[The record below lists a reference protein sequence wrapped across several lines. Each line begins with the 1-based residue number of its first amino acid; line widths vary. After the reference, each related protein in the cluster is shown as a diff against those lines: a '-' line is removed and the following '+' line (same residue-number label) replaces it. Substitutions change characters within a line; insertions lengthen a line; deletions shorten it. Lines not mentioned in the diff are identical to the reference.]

1 MGRAVNS
8 FSEWAKSAYAFGEPS
23 KTPEERLFAAVLSQA
38 VHDATSTHVPKLD
51 REAAQHFLTHN
62 NSDLKTICEGAG
74 RDPAYI
80 VRKVQECTSTD
91 RGWNLKVPSA
101 AYYHK
106 SGKKRGPKQLTGNA
120 YYAAKAKKDK
130 HP

>member
-1 MGRAVNS
+1 MGRTVNS
-8 FSEWAKSAYAFGEPS
+8 FSEWAKSAYTFGER
-23 KTPEERLFAAVLSQA
+23 KTPEEKLFTAVLSQA

-62 NSDLKTICEGAG
+62 SSDLNTICEGAG
-74 RDPAYI
+74 FDPAYLI
-80 VRKVQECTSTD
+80 RKVQECTSTD

-101 AYYHK
+101 AYHHK
-106 SGKKRGPKQLTGNA
+106 SGKKRGPKQLT
-120 YYAAKAKKDK
+120 AAKAKKDE

>member
-8 FSEWAKSAYAFGEPS
+8 FSEWAKSAYTFGER
-23 KTPEERLFAAVLSQA
+23 KTPEEKLFTAVLSQA

-62 NSDLKTICEGAG
+62 SSDLNTICEGAG
-74 RDPAYI
+74 FDPAYLI
-80 VRKVQECTSTD
+80 RKVQECTSTD
-91 RGWNLKVPSA
+91 RGWNLKVPS
-101 AYYHK
+101 YHK
-106 SGKKRGPKQLTGNA
+106 SGKKRGPKQLT
-120 YYAAKAKKDK
+120 AAKAKKDE

>member
-8 FSEWAKSAYAFGEPS
+8 FSEWAKSAYTFGGR
-23 KTPEERLFAAVLSQA
+23 KTPEEKLFTAVLSQA

-62 NSDLKTICEGAG
+62 SSDLNTICEGAG
-74 RDPAYI
+74 FDPAYLI
-80 VRKVQECTSTD
+80 RKVQECTSTD

-106 SGKKRGPKQLTGNA
+106 SGKKRGPKQLT
-120 YYAAKAKKDK
+120 AAKAKKDE

>member
-8 FSEWAKSAYAFGEPS
+8 FSEWAKSAYAFGGR
-23 KTPEERLFAAVLSQA
+23 KTPEERLFTAVLSQA

-62 NSDLKTICEGAG
+62 SSDLNTICEGAG
-74 RDPAYI
+74 FDPAYLI
-80 VRKVQECTSTD
+80 RKVQECTSTD

-101 AYYHK
+101 AYHHK
-106 SGKKRGPKQLTGNA
+106 SGKKRGPKQLT
-120 YYAAKAKKDK
+120 AAKAKKDE

>member
-8 FSEWAKSAYAFGEPS
+8 FSEWAKSAYTFRGR
-23 KTPEERLFAAVLSQA
+23 KTPEERLFTAVLSQA

-62 NSDLKTICEGAG
+62 SSDLNTICEGAG
-74 RDPAYI
+74 FDPAYLI
-80 VRKVQECTSTD
+80 RKVQECTSTD
-91 RGWNLKVPSA
+91 RGGNLKVPS
-101 AYYHK
+101 YHK
-106 SGKKRGPKQLTGNA
+106 SGKKRGPKQLT
-120 YYAAKAKKDK
+120 AAKAKKDE

>member
-8 FSEWAKSAYAFGEPS
+8 FSEWAKSAYTFGGR
-23 KTPEERLFAAVLSQA
+23 KTPEERLFTAVLSQA

-62 NSDLKTICEGAG
+62 NSDLTTICEGAG

-80 VRKVQECTSTD
+80 IRKVQECTSTD

-106 SGKKRGPKQLTGNA
+106 SGKKRGPKQLT
-120 YYAAKAKKDK
+120 AAKAKKDE

>member
-8 FSEWAKSAYAFGEPS
+8 FSEWAKSAYTFGGR
-23 KTPEERLFAAVLSQA
+23 KTPEERLFTAVLSQA

-80 VRKVQECTSTD
+80 IRKVQECTSTD

-106 SGKKRGPKQLTGNA
+106 SGKKRGPKQLT
-120 YYAAKAKKDK
+120 AAKAKKDE

>member
-8 FSEWAKSAYAFGEPS
+8 FSEWAKSAYTFGGR
-23 KTPEERLFAAVLSQA
+23 KTPEERLFTAVLSQA

-62 NSDLKTICEGAG
+62 SSDLNTICEGAG
-74 RDPAYI
+74 FDPAYLI
-80 VRKVQECTSTD
+80 RKVQECTSTD
-91 RGWNLKVPSA
+91 RGWNLKVPS
-101 AYYHK
+101 YHK
-106 SGKKRGPKQLTGNA
+106 SGKKRGPKQLT
-120 YYAAKAKKDK
+120 AAKAKKDE

>member
-8 FSEWAKSAYAFGEPS
+8 FSEWAKSAYTFGGR
-23 KTPEERLFAAVLSQA
+23 KTPEEKLFTAVLSQA

-80 VRKVQECTSTD
+80 IRKVQECTSTD

-101 AYYHK
+101 AYHHK
-106 SGKKRGPKQLTGNA
+106 SGKKRGPKQLT
-120 YYAAKAKKDK
+120 AAKAKKDE

>member
-8 FSEWAKSAYAFGEPS
+8 FSEWAKSAYTFGGR
-23 KTPEERLFAAVLSQA
+23 KTPEEKLFTAVLSQA
-38 VHDATSTHVPKLD
+38 VHDATSTHVPKLE

-80 VRKVQECTSTD
+80 ILKVQECTSTD
-91 RGWNLKVPSA
+91 RGWNLKVPS
-101 AYYHK
+101 YHK
-106 SGKKRGPKQLTGNA
+106 SGKKRGPKQLT
-120 YYAAKAKKDK
+120 AAKAKKDE

>member
-8 FSEWAKSAYAFGEPS
+8 FSEWAKSAYTFGGR
-23 KTPEERLFAAVLSQA
+23 KTPEERLFTAVLSQA

-62 NSDLKTICEGAG
+62 SSDLNTICEGAG
-74 RDPAYI
+74 FDPAYLI
-80 VRKVQECTSTD
+80 RKVQECTSTD

-106 SGKKRGPKQLTGNA
+106 SGKKRGPKQLT
-120 YYAAKAKKDK
+120 AAKAKKDE

>member
-1 MGRAVNS
+1 MGRAINS
-8 FSEWAKSAYAFGEPS
+8 FSEWAKSAYTFGGR
-23 KTPEERLFAAVLSQA
+23 KTPEEKLFTAVLSQA

-51 REAAQHFLTHN
+51 REAVQHFLTHN
-62 NSDLKTICEGAG
+62 SSDLNTICEGAG
-74 RDPAYI
+74 FDPAYLI
-80 VRKVQECTSTD
+80 RKVQECTSTD

-106 SGKKRGPKQLTGNA
+106 SGKKRGPKQLT
-120 YYAAKAKKDK
+120 AAKAKKDE

>member
-8 FSEWAKSAYAFGEPS
+8 FSEWAKSAYTFGGR
-23 KTPEERLFAAVLSQA
+23 KTPEEKLFTAVLSQA

-62 NSDLKTICEGAG
+62 SSDLNTICEGAG
-74 RDPAYI
+74 FDPAYLI
-80 VRKVQECTSTD
+80 RKVQECTSTD

-101 AYYHK
+101 AYHHK
-106 SGKKRGPKQLTGNA
+106 SGKKRGPKQLT
-120 YYAAKAKKDK
+120 AAKAKKDE

>member
-1 MGRAVNS
+1 MGRTVNS
-8 FSEWAKSAYAFGEPS
+8 FSEWAKSAYTFGGR
-23 KTPEERLFAAVLSQA
+23 KTPEEKLFTAVLSQA

-62 NSDLKTICEGAG
+62 SSDLNTICEGAG
-74 RDPAYI
+74 FDPAYLI
-80 VRKVQECTSTD
+80 RKVQECTSTD

-101 AYYHK
+101 AYHHK
-106 SGKKRGPKQLTGNA
+106 SGKKRGPKQLT
-120 YYAAKAKKDK
+120 AAKAKKDE

>member
-8 FSEWAKSAYAFGEPS
+8 FSEWAKSAYTFGGR
-23 KTPEERLFAAVLSQA
+23 KTPEEKLFTAVLSQA

-62 NSDLKTICEGAG
+62 SSDLNTICEGAG
-74 RDPAYI
+74 FDPAYLI
-80 VRKVQECTSTD
+80 RKVQECTSTD

-101 AYYHK
+101 AYHHK
-106 SGKKRGPKQLTGNA
+106 SGKKRPKQLT
-120 YYAAKAKKDK
+120 AAKAKKDE

>member
-8 FSEWAKSAYAFGEPS
+8 FSEWAKSAYTFRGR
-23 KTPEERLFAAVLSQA
+23 KTPEERLFTAVLSQA

-62 NSDLKTICEGAG
+62 SSDLNTICEGAG
-74 RDPAYI
+74 FDPAYLI
-80 VRKVQECTSTD
+80 RKVQECTSTD
-91 RGWNLKVPSA
+91 RGWNLKVPS
-101 AYYHK
+101 YHK
-106 SGKKRGPKQLTGNA
+106 SGKKHGPKQLT
-120 YYAAKAKKDK
+120 AAKAKKDE

>member
-8 FSEWAKSAYAFGEPS
+8 FSEWAKSAYTFGGR
-23 KTPEERLFAAVLSQA
+23 KTPEEKLFTAVLSQA

-62 NSDLKTICEGAG
+62 SSDLNTICEGAG
-74 RDPAYI
+74 FDPAYLI
-80 VRKVQECTSTD
+80 RKVQECTSTD
-91 RGWNLKVPSA
+91 RGWNLKVPS
-101 AYYHK
+101 YHK
-106 SGKKRGPKQLTGNA
+106 SGKKHGPKQLT
-120 YYAAKAKKDK
+120 AAKAKKDE

>member
-8 FSEWAKSAYAFGEPS
+8 FSEWAKSAYTFGER
-23 KTPEERLFAAVLSQA
+23 KTPEERLFTAVLSQA

-62 NSDLKTICEGAG
+62 SSDLNTICEGAG
-74 RDPAYI
+74 FDPAYLI
-80 VRKVQECTSTD
+80 RKVQECTSTD

-101 AYYHK
+101 AYHHK
-106 SGKKRGPKQLTGNA
+106 SGKKRGPKQLT
-120 YYAAKAKKDK
+120 AAKAKKDE

>member
-8 FSEWAKSAYAFGEPS
+8 FSEWAKSAYTFGGR
-23 KTPEERLFAAVLSQA
+23 KTPEEKLFTAVLSQA

-62 NSDLKTICEGAG
+62 SSDLNTICEGAG
-74 RDPAYI
+74 FDPAYLI
-80 VRKVQECTSTD
+80 RKVQECTSTD
-91 RGWNLKVPSA
+91 RGWNLKVPS
-101 AYYHK
+101 YHK
-106 SGKKRGPKQLTGNA
+106 SGKKRGPKQLT
-120 YYAAKAKKDK
+120 AAKAKKDE

>member
-8 FSEWAKSAYAFGEPS
+8 FSEWVKSAYTFGGR
-23 KTPEERLFAAVLSQA
+23 KTPEEKLFTAVLSQA

-62 NSDLKTICEGAG
+62 SSDLNTICEGAG
-74 RDPAYI
+74 FDPAYLI
-80 VRKVQECTSTD
+80 RKVQECTSTD

-101 AYYHK
+101 AYHHK
-106 SGKKRGPKQLTGNA
+106 SGKKRGPKQLT
-120 YYAAKAKKDK
+120 AAKAKKDE

>member
-8 FSEWAKSAYAFGEPS
+8 FSEWAKSAYTFGGR
-23 KTPEERLFAAVLSQA
+23 KTPEEKLFTAVLSQA

-62 NSDLKTICEGAG
+62 SSDLNTICEGAG
-74 RDPAYI
+74 FDPAYLI
-80 VRKVQECTSTD
+80 RKVQECTSTD
-91 RGWNLKVPSA
+91 RGWNLKGPS
-101 AYYHK
+101 YHK
-106 SGKKRGPKQLTGNA
+106 SGKKRGPKQLT
-120 YYAAKAKKDK
+120 AAKAKKDE

>member
-8 FSEWAKSAYAFGEPS
+8 FSEWAKSAYTFGGR
-23 KTPEERLFAAVLSQA
+23 KTPEERLFTAVLSQA

-62 NSDLKTICEGAG
+62 SSDLNTICEGAG
-74 RDPAYI
+74 FDPAYLI
-80 VRKVQECTSTD
+80 RKVQECTSTD

-101 AYYHK
+101 AYHHK
-106 SGKKRGPKQLTGNA
+106 SGKKRGPKQLT
-120 YYAAKAKKDK
+120 AAKAKKDE

>member
-8 FSEWAKSAYAFGEPS
+8 FSEWAKSAYTFGGR
-23 KTPEERLFAAVLSQA
+23 KTPEERLFTAVLSQA

-62 NSDLKTICEGAG
+62 NSDLTTICEGAG

-106 SGKKRGPKQLTGNA
+106 SGKKRGPKQLT
-120 YYAAKAKKDK
+120 AAKAKKDE

>member
-8 FSEWAKSAYAFGEPS
+8 FSEWAKSAYTFRGR
-23 KTPEERLFAAVLSQA
+23 KTPEERLFTAVLSQA

-62 NSDLKTICEGAG
+62 SSDLNTICEGAG
-74 RDPAYI
+74 FDPAYLI
-80 VRKVQECTSTD
+80 RKVQECTSTD

-101 AYYHK
+101 AYHHK
-106 SGKKRGPKQLTGNA
+106 SGKKRGPKQLT
-120 YYAAKAKKDK
+120 AAKAKKDE